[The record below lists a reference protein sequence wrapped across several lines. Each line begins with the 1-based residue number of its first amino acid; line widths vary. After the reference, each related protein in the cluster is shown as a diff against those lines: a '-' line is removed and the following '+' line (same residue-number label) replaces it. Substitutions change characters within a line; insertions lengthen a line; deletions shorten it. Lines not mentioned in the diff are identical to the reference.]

1 MEGNKVTGFA
11 DYPSLR
17 GRSVL
22 ITGGASGI
30 GAAMVTAFAAQGA
43 RVGFIDI
50 DDGAAEIIRRSATG
64 SRPAYRRADVMD
76 IPALKRAI
84 DDLAGE
90 IGTIDVLVNN
100 AADDSGQETPSVTPE
115 DWNARLAVNLNHHF
129 FAAQAV
135 TPAMR
140 TAGGGVILN
149 VGSIIWRIGQAGRP
163 AYATAKA
170 AIVGLT
176 RSLARELGG
185 DNIRVNCLMPGAILT
200 ERQKTMWMTPEYE
213 ATVLGAQCLKR
224 HIMPDE
230 VARLALFLSSDDAAG
245 ITSQNFIIDGGW
257 V

>member
-1 MEGNKVTGFA
+1 MTGFA

-30 GAAMVTAFAAQGA
+30 GASMVAAFAAQGA

-50 DDGAAEIIRRSATG
+50 DDGAAETVQQAAKG
-64 SRPAYRRADVMD
+64 SRPAYRRADVTD
-76 IPALKRAI
+76 IPALKEAIAELAAEIGAI
-84 DDLAGE
+84 DIL
-90 IGTIDVLVNN
+90 INN
-100 AADDSGQETPSVTPE
+100 AADDSSQATPSVTPD

-129 FAAQAV
+129 FAAQAIS
-135 TPAMR
+135 PGMKA
-140 TAGGGVILN
+140 AGGGVILN

-185 DNIRVNCLMPGAILT
+185 DNIRVNCLMPGAVLT
-200 ERQKTMWMTPEYE
+200 EKQKAMWMTPEYE

-230 VARLALFLSSDDAAG
+230 VARLALFLASDDSAG